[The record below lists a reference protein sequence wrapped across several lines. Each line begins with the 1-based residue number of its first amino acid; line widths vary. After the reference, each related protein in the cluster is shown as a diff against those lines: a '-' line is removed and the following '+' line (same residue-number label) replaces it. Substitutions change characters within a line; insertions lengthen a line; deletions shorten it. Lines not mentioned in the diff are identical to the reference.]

1 MLTQCARLVI
11 GCIPESD
18 ARNLPE
24 TCPPMRCTRAAWPTC
39 HAAAGLQADVR
50 WLRKLLGGVSGGLP
64 ASLWVAGDAV
74 GPRSQELVM
83 TVVKDPDRKRA
94 LVLRLKRVEGQLRG
108 IQRQIDEDEDCEKIA
123 QQLAAA
129 RKALDKSFYSLVGC
143 VIAQGD
149 VPADDVA
156 DMLTKFS

>member
-1 MLTQCARLVI
+1 
-11 GCIPESD
+11 
-18 ARNLPE
+18 
-24 TCPPMRCTRAAWPTC
+24 
-39 HAAAGLQADVR
+39 
-50 WLRKLLGGVSGGLP
+50 
-64 ASLWVAGDAV
+64 
-74 GPRSQELVM
+74 M
-83 TVVKDPDRKRA
+83 TVVKDPERKRS

>member
-1 MLTQCARLVI
+1 
-11 GCIPESD
+11 
-18 ARNLPE
+18 
-24 TCPPMRCTRAAWPTC
+24 
-39 HAAAGLQADVR
+39 
-50 WLRKLLGGVSGGLP
+50 
-64 ASLWVAGDAV
+64 
-74 GPRSQELVM
+74 M
-83 TVVKDPDRKRA
+83 TVVKDPERKRS

-108 IQRQIDEDEDCEKIA
+108 IQRLIDEDEDCEKIA

-156 DMLTKFS
+156 DMLTKFY

>member
-1 MLTQCARLVI
+1 
-11 GCIPESD
+11 
-18 ARNLPE
+18 
-24 TCPPMRCTRAAWPTC
+24 
-39 HAAAGLQADVR
+39 
-50 WLRKLLGGVSGGLP
+50 
-64 ASLWVAGDAV
+64 
-74 GPRSQELVM
+74 M
-83 TVVKDPDRKRA
+83 TVVKDPERKRA

-108 IQRQIDEDEDCEKIA
+108 IQRLIEDGEDCEKIA